1 MLTIRQYN
9 AADKAMWDDFVT
21 RRSRNATF
29 LFRRDYVDYHA
40 DRFTDNSL
48 IFSDGRRQVALFL
61 ASRHGDELRA
71 HGGLTYGGLVMPD
84 KGFGAATAMAV
95 IDALRDYCR
104 DEGIARVVYKPVP
117 HIYHR
122 YPSEDD
128 VYAIVAAS
136 GCLTEA
142 AVSSTIDLT
151 APLRPDENT
160 RRGLRR
166 AEAAGVT
173 VGLTDDYPAFWRLLT
188 DNLAERHN
196 VAPVHSLDE
205 IMLLASRFP
214 DNIRLYAAWAPD
226 GEMLAG
232 TVVYLTDTVAHTQ
245 YISASPRG
253 REVSALVPVMFRV
266 MDDNTGLRRYFDFGI
281 STEDHGRLINTG
293 LVRQKEG
300 YGARSTLYT
309 AYNLPI
315 VGV

>member
-1 MLTIRQYN
+1 MLTIRQYD
-9 AADKAMWDDFVT
+9 AADKAMWDDFVI

-29 LFRRDYVDYHA
+29 LFCRDYVEYHA
-40 DRFTDNSL
+40 DIFADNSL
-48 IFSDGRRQVALFL
+48 IFNDGHRPVALFL

-84 KGFGAATAMAV
+84 KGFGAATAVAV
-95 IDALRDYCR
+95 IGALKDYCR
-104 DEGIARVVYKPVP
+104 TENISRIIYKPVP

-128 VYAIVAAS
+128 IYAIVAS
-136 GCLTEA
+136 GGRLSEA

-281 STEDHGRLINTG
+281 STEDHGRLLNTG

-300 YGARSTLYT
+300 YGGRSTVYT
-309 AYNLPI
+309 AYTI
-315 VGV
+315 EIAGK